1 MANETKQKAP
11 RRYEKM
17 RDSGVEWIG
26 MVPEG
31 WHQITIKRL
40 IIMCDGGAW
49 GEDAKGAANDRI
61 CMRVADFNFA
71 TGRFKEQPESLFTV
85 RNYQPEVIGKLT
97 LEKGDILIE
106 KSGGGALTP
115 VGRSVIFDKNF
126 PAIYANFL
134 ERIRVDTSKTLPEYV
149 EYWLRAMY
157 YHGATALYIKQT
169 TGIQNLDITRLL
181 SSECI
186 VFPNIEQQR
195 SLIDYLD
202 KKTASVDEIIAE
214 AKASIEECKAW
225 KSSIIYEA
233 VTKGLDPTA
242 EMKDSGV
249 EWIGKI
255 PAHWAFGKIKQVA
268 QFAPKCDFSRLKDD
282 ALITFTPMECIR
294 NGYFENRGKQ
304 LNTITGSYTPYSEG
318 DIVFAKV
325 TPCFENGNICIM
337 KNLYSGMGLGSSELF
352 VLRAHFINTEYLFY
366 YLQHPGFVQRACASM
381 TGTGGLKR
389 VSSDFVQN
397 CPLPIPPEEEQHKIV
412 DFLNRRCTAIEQLIS
427 DKNVLIEE
435 LESYKKSLIHEVV
448 TGKRKVV

>member
-1 MANETKQKAP
+1 MVNEAKQKPP

-17 RDSGVEWIG
+17 RDSGVAWIG

-31 WHQITIKRL
+31 WNVTRIKRHFKITTGNGFRPDL
-40 IIMCDGGAW
+40 QGKQNGDYPVCKASDIAAAGKTLTCSANYISTATQQA
-49 GEDAKGAANDRI
+49 EHFNVIPKG
-61 CMRVADFNFA
+61 
-71 TGRFKEQPESLFTV
+71 S
-85 RNYQPEVIGKLT
+85 
-97 LEKGDILIE
+97 ILIPKIGE
-106 KSGGGALTP
+106 AMKKNHRTIAVLDCCLDNNCQALTP
-115 VGRSVIFDKNF
+115 TGISTV
-126 PAIYANFL
+126 YAYYLFL
-134 ERIRVDTSKTLPEYV
+134 CIDMNWVDNGGTIPCINNQQLKDLKIPLPEYV
-149 EYWLRAMY
+149 
-157 YHGATALYIKQT
+157 TQ
-169 TGIQNLDITRLL
+169 IQ
-181 SSECI
+181 I
-186 VFPNIEQQR
+186 VR
-195 SLIDYLD
+195 YLD
-202 KKTASVDEIIAE
+202 EKCRKIDDAIAE
-214 AKASIEECKAW
+214 AKASVEEYKAW
-225 KSSIIYEA
+225 KASIIYEA

-435 LESYKKSLIHEVV
+435 LESYKKSLIYEVV

>member
-1 MANETKQKAP
+1 MVNEAKQKPP

-17 RDSGVEWIG
+17 RDSGVAWIG

-31 WHQITIKRL
+31 WNVTRIKRHFKITTGNGFRPDL
-40 IIMCDGGAW
+40 QGKQNGDYPVCKASDIAAAGKTLTCSANYISTATQQA
-49 GEDAKGAANDRI
+49 EHFNVIPKG
-61 CMRVADFNFA
+61 
-71 TGRFKEQPESLFTV
+71 S
-85 RNYQPEVIGKLT
+85 
-97 LEKGDILIE
+97 ILIPKIGE
-106 KSGGGALTP
+106 AMKKNHRTIAVLDCCLDNNCQALTP
-115 VGRSVIFDKNF
+115 TGISTV
-126 PAIYANFL
+126 YAYYLFL
-134 ERIRVDTSKTLPEYV
+134 CIDMNWVDNGGTIPCINNQQLKDLKIPLPEYV
-149 EYWLRAMY
+149 
-157 YHGATALYIKQT
+157 TQ
-169 TGIQNLDITRLL
+169 IQ
-181 SSECI
+181 I
-186 VFPNIEQQR
+186 VR
-195 SLIDYLD
+195 YLD
-202 KKTASVDEIIAE
+202 EKCRKIDDAIAE
-214 AKASIEECKAW
+214 AKASVEEYKAW
-225 KSSIIYEA
+225 KASIIYEA

-397 CPLPIPPEEEQHKIV
+397 CPLPIPPEEEHHKIV

-435 LESYKKSLIHEVV
+435 LESYKKSLIYEVV